1 MSDFLKYSKK
11 NLQSVGKA
19 SADED
24 QETMRAK
31 KDLQKRWKEMT
42 NTESGASGQ
51 KWSKD
56 VEVLK
61 KEVKAFEGR
70 LGEDKELGRVRK
82 AHEKFAMDLE
92 EMMINAA
99 GTGMQLALD
108 QASWMWQDLFNV
120 YLPRA
125 MNMVQSIPIPRY
137 VHQFFLL
144 VVVELVN
151 ADVRIIAPSTRTP
164 KSNSSSKTSTSPP
177 SPSSPAT
184 STSATSPTSTSPLPP
199 APHPPPPSAPSP
211 ISKSKPSN
219 SNSKKCPFTTS
230 TRPRP
235 SVRRSIRAW
244 WR

>member
-1 MSDFLKYSKK
+1 MNDPTPEKHLIKGLRTIRTLVENLAGGKSLDDLFSALSTCVIDIRNDPNLQKWVSDFLKYSKK

-42 NTESGASGQ
+42 NTESGGSGQ

-61 KEVKAFEGR
+61 KEVKAFEAR

-137 VHQFFLL
+137 V
-144 VVVELVN
+144 
-151 ADVRIIAPSTRTP
+151 
-164 KSNSSSKTSTSPP
+164 
-177 SPSSPAT
+177 
-184 STSATSPTSTSPLPP
+184 LPFYLF
-199 APHPPPPSAPSP
+199 HV
-211 ISKSKPSN
+211 IG
-219 SNSKKCPFTTS
+219 
-230 TRPRP
+230 
-235 SVRRSIRAW
+235 
-244 WR
+244 